1 MEKIV
6 VETPHGQFE
15 CEDIS
20 RKKRRELYKKVKEV
34 SSEKNI
40 EELHDLADEFTLVAF
55 GDEEKAEKALG
66 KLTALQEDEVLNII
80 IAAYMGFDLGNPTG
94 D

>member
-15 CEDIS
+15 CNDIS
-20 RKKRRELYKKVKEV
+20 RKERRELYKRVKEV
-34 SSEKNI
+34 SSENDI
-40 EELHDLADEFTLVAF
+40 TQLHDLADEFALIAF
-55 GDEEKAEKALG
+55 GDETKAEKALG

-94 D
+94 G